1 MYCALKNSSLRTDK
15 RIRDEETLLIPDE
28 KFSAKLTFHQ
38 MNFCRYSF
46 ARFFRHFWLAKT
58 QREYCVQKKET

>member
-28 KFSAKLTFHQ
+28 KFSAKTHLSPNEF
-38 MNFCRYSF
+38 
-46 ARFFRHFWLAKT
+46 LP
-58 QREYCVQKKET
+58 V